1 MMIKISILAFSF
13 GIIYAAGNFAYASMK
28 NNNDERIKALKWMMI
43 YIAGLALDVIV
54 AKL

>member
-1 MMIKISILAFSF
+1 MLIKISILSFSL
-13 GIIYAAGNFAYASMK
+13 GIIYEASNFAYASIK